1 MNSDERKPE
10 PSARATSAVTPG
22 PGMAAATASAPL

>member
-1 MNSDERKPE
+1 MDSDERKPE

-22 PGMAAATASAPL
+22 PGMAAAMPRAAL